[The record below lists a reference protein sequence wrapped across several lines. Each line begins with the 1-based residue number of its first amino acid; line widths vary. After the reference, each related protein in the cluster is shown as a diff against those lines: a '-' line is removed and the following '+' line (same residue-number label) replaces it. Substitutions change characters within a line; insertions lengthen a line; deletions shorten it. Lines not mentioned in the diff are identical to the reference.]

1 MGDRASRG
9 GRGVRVGRSGR
20 ENWGV
25 RGGSGCRV
33 GWVLGRNLGNWNNL
47 LIFLDIGGG
56 IRGSRGGREVR
67 VGRSGRECRGGWV
80 LGRNLENWNNLLIFL
95 DIFSVLHSN
104 SAIKMQW
111 VNIILIKNTET
122 TLEVMRS

>member
-20 ENWGV
+20 ETRGV

-33 GWVLGRNLGNWNNL
+33 GWVLGRNLG
-47 LIFLDIGGG
+47 
-56 IRGSRGGREVR
+56 
-67 VGRSGRECRGGWV
+67 
-80 LGRNLENWNNLLIFL
+80 NWNNLLIFL